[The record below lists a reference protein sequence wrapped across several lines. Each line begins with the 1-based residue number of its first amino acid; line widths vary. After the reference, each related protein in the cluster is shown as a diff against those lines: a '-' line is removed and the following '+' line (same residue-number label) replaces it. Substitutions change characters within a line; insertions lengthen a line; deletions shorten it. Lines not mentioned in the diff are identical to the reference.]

1 MGQGNTDGPLPDVL
15 SETFQM
21 TGKVSLLTF
30 EGSGY
35 RSTAAQPGYLELNLY
50 ACPGVVVTCTSST
63 TDAISLGGAATFSN
77 EVESHKELSVV
88 LPFEVPA
95 GAYTIGLV
103 PEPGTTTDGTDYYQ
117 VSVVSL
123 G

>member
-1 MGQGNTDGPLPDVL
+1 
-15 SETFQM
+15 M

-35 RSTAAQPGYLELNLY
+35 RSTADGPGFLELNLY
-50 ACPGVVVTCTSST
+50 ACPGSSSAAPRPRRMRSLLVVPPPS
-63 TDAISLGGAATFSN
+63 ARGG
-77 EVESHKELSVV
+77 SHKELSIV

-103 PEPGTTTDGTDYYQ
+103 PAPGTTTDGTDYYQ